1 MKPML
6 FLHGITLAFGGLSV
20 IDSLDI
26 KIEEGSRCGLIGPNG
41 AGKTTIFNLLSGV
54 YRPTAGQILL
64 NDEVIDHV
72 PLDRRVRLGIGRTF
86 QNLRLMKHLTVLEN
100 IMLGQHS
107 RIGPMERMF
116 APLRSRFNRPYR
128 IEAQRAAEM
137 LGLGGDL
144 DRLAQGLSYGTQKR
158 VEMARAL
165 ATRPKLLLL
174 DEPAAGLNSTE
185 RKDLATI
192 LKCSLPS
199 DLTVLI
205 VEHDTEFVRSLCDYA
220 VALNF
225 GRKIAEGDPA
235 SVCAH
240 PAVIEA
246 YLGKDDDDGAAQMP
260 GACVAEPPGLI
271 APRSDNAA

>member
-1 MKPML
+1 
-6 FLHGITLAFGGLSV
+6 
-20 IDSLDI
+20 
-26 KIEEGSRCGLIGPNG
+26 
-41 AGKTTIFNLLSGV
+41 
-54 YRPTAGQILL
+54 
-64 NDEVIDHV
+64 
-72 PLDRRVRLGIGRTF
+72 
-86 QNLRLMKHLTVLEN
+86 
-100 IMLGQHS
+100 
-107 RIGPMERMF
+107 
-116 APLRSRFNRPYR
+116 
-128 IEAQRAAEM
+128 
-137 LGLGGDL
+137 
-144 DRLAQGLSYGTQKR
+144 
-158 VEMARAL
+158 
-165 ATRPKLLLL
+165 
-174 DEPAAGLNSTE
+174 
-185 RKDLATI
+185 
-192 LKCSLPS
+192 LPS